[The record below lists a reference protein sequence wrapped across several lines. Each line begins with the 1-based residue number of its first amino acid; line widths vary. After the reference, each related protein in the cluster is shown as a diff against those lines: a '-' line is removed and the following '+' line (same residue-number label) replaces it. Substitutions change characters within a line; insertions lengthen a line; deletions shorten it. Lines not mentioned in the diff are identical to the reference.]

1 MGGDFPLMRRTVLG
15 GLAVLPLL
23 GGEALKAQAPKPI
36 VASIALEDR
45 RVWVGV
51 TIGGRPPVL
60 FIFDTGAVVS
70 KIQPSYARTLGLK
83 KRGITRLVG
92 MGGEQAFDLYQADD
106 VVFGG
111 AIRQPKVMFAQP
123 DEDLRLGGDA
133 KGLLAAGLLT
143 SVDSELDFEKS
154 EWRVYP
160 GGRGA
165 REGFTALPSRIR
177 AQQNG
182 KGSEM
187 ILVDAEIDGRT
198 YRLLADT
205 GAPGQIHLFNQAT
218 RLSGYWNGERPYVP
232 IQQGGIG
239 GLAKPGRMV
248 RAGKVT
254 LGNIAFE
261 RPLVTLSQE
270 VRGHPLADGIIG
282 LGLLELMTLSTDVK
296 GDRLWVKRNNRKPQP
311 ERFGMSGLWLE
322 ERGGTVKV
330 ADVSPLSPAAEAG
343 LAVGDELVGVPLNLA
358 ILKLA
363 GKPGTR
369 VPLRVRRGGTERDVA
384 LTLRPYI

>member
-1 MGGDFPLMRRTVLG
+1 MVDDVRLMRRTVLG
-15 GLAVLPLL
+15 GLAALPLL
-23 GGEALKAQAPKPI
+23 GGEALRAQSPKPI

-70 KIQPSYARTLGLK
+70 KIQPSYGRTLGLR
-83 KRGITRLVG
+83 KRGPTRLVG
-92 MGGEQAFDLYQADD
+92 MGGEQAFDLYQAED

-111 AIRQPKVMFAQP
+111 AIRQPKVIFAQP
-123 DEDLRLGGDA
+123 DGDLRLASDA

-143 SVDSELDFEKS
+143 SVDSELDFEAG

-160 GGRGA
+160 GGRGK
-165 REGFTALPSRIR
+165 REGFTALPSRIQG
-177 AQQNG
+177 QQNSN
-182 KGSEM
+182 GSEM
-187 ILVDAEIDGRT
+187 ILVDAQIDGRT

-205 GAPGQIHLFNQAT
+205 GAPGQIHLFHEAT
-218 RLSGYWNGERPYVP
+218 RLSGFWNGERPYVP

-248 RAGKVT
+248 RAGKVM
-254 LGNIAFE
+254 LGDIAFE

-270 VRGHPLADGIIG
+270 VRRHPLADGVLG

-296 GDRLWVKRNNRKPQP
+296 GGRLWVNRNGRKPQP
-311 ERFGMSGLWLE
+311 ERFGMTGLWLE
-322 ERGGTVKV
+322 ERGGKVTV

-343 LAVGDELVGVPLNLA
+343 LAEGDELIGAPLAVALR
-358 ILKLA
+358 KLA